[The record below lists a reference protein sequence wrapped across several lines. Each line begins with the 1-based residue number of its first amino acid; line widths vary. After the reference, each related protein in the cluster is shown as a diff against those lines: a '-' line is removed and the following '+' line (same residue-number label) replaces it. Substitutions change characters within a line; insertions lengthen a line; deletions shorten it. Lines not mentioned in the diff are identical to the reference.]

1 MPTNQLTDHQC
12 KKAKPAEKGVKLFDG
27 GGLHLYIFPNGS
39 KVWRI
44 AFRVDGKQQQKSFG
58 AYPDVTLAEARQKR
72 DELKSELLKGNDPR
86 KKPKK
91 KTLTLGDAVDQYWD
105 GRQDVTPKYRENAK
119 NGICHH
125 LAKLLPLDIVSINKN
140 LLLEQLLEMDQKGLY
155 VYVRKVKVWV
165 GLVFDWAVAIG
176 VIEVN
181 PTHLIDS
188 KKAFGKALVENHAS
202 LPLADVGEFM
212 KRLDYEQG
220 LQSVLACK
228 LLALTWVRTVE
239 LRLMRWSEIDGNIW
253 RIPKE
258 RMKKRKDHVVPLS
271 KQALELIGQL
281 RNLNSISEYVFPGDR
296 DTKRPMSENSILY
309 LIGRIGYK
317 GKMTGHGWRSIGS
330 TWANE
335 RGYSSDAIERQ
346 LAHSPE
352 DKVRAVYNKAEYLPE
367 RTKMLQE
374 WADWLD
380 AQVKTNS

>member
-1 MPTNQLTDHQC
+1 MATNQLTDVQC
-12 KKAKPAEKGVKLFDG
+12 RKIKPGEKVIKLFDG
-27 GGLHLYIFPNGS
+27 GGLHLFVTPKGAKI
-39 KVWRI
+39 WRI
-44 AFRVDGKQQQKSFG
+44 AFRINGKPQLKSLG
-58 AYPDVTLAEARQKR
+58 AYPLLSLAEAREKR
-72 DELKSELLKGNDPR
+72 EQIKNELLNGSDPR
-86 KKPKK
+86 KKTGKQN
-91 KTLTLGDAVDQYWD
+91 TSLAEAVDQYWD
-105 GRQDVTPKYRENAK
+105 GRKDLTPKYIENAK
-119 NGICHH
+119 NGIKHH
-125 LAKLLPLDIVSINKN
+125 LAKLLEIPIASINKD
-140 LLLEQLLEMDQKGLY
+140 LLLEELLEMDRKGLY

-165 GLVFDWAVAIG
+165 GLVFDWAVAVG
-176 VIEVN
+176 VVQNN

-202 LPLADVGEFM
+202 LPLADVGDFM

-335 RGYSSDAIERQ
+335 SGYSSDAIERQ

-380 AQVKTNS
+380 QQII